1 MPPKRFYSYLK
12 KHTKHLLIALVSVFV
27 YLIAFLTQPYL
38 VGRTIDF
45 ALNNDVETIIKLL
58 TITTSLSILGAFLDF
73 VFEYSISLMAQKICF
88 DMRIDIFKKYNSVS
102 IETLNSK
109 SDGSLL
115 RLEIAN
121 MESISNGIFSI
132 FKTLVEGVLT
142 VLITIV
148 MMLISNW
155 LLGLAVIVL
164 SPLSLLVSRFVAKF
178 SHDHFNKQTYLQ
190 ANINSISHE
199 SIDNILTLQSL
210 NLEDYSIDKF
220 NKADE
225 LVNKEGRIAQF
236 SASWTNPTTRLV
248 NNIIYAIIGISGII
262 MIIFNKELTFISM
275 TIGMLSTFL
284 SYTTQFTKPFNEIS
298 EVVAE
303 YESALTAFK
312 RVDNF
317 LSFSDDKDYG
327 KARIDQI
334 DSIRFDDLTFHYTF
348 SQHLIEHFNLEIKKG
363 DRIAIVGPTGAGKTT
378 LINVLLRFYD
388 PSGGRILVD
397 NIDYT
402 DIPKIDLRKNVGMV
416 LQDTW
421 IFNGTIK
428 ENIAYG
434 KPNATYDEI
443 IKASKQSHADSF
455 INLLPNGYDTII
467 SNNSSLSAGEKQM
480 IAIARVMLMNKD
492 IVILDE
498 ATSSIDTRSELLIYD
513 AFDNLLKGKTSI
525 TIAHRLST
533 IVNADKILV
542 LKDGNIIEQGSHKQL
557 IAKKGFYYSLY
568 NSQFD

>member
-88 DMRIDIFKKYNSVS
+88 DMRIDIYKKYNSVS

-262 MIIFNKELTFISM
+262 MIIFNKELAFISM

-317 LSFSDDKDYG
+317 LSFSDDKDDG

-533 IVNADKILV
+533 IINADKILV
-542 LKDGNIIEQGSHKQL
+542 LKDGNIIEQGNHKQL

>member
-12 KHTKHLLIALVSVFV
+12 KNTKHLLIALVSVFV

-88 DMRIDIFKKYNSVS
+88 DMRIDIYKKYNSVS

-262 MIIFNKELTFISM
+262 MIIFNKELAFISM

-317 LSFSDDKDYG
+317 LSFSDDKDDG

-533 IVNADKILV
+533 IINADKILV
-542 LKDGNIIEQGSHKQL
+542 LKDGNIIEQGNHKQL